1 MSQLSAGRTFRWLMV
16 LIAIGLGS
24 AMYAPIA
31 RAQDEAPTASDDE
44 AAKRKSETQ
53 LQYYFRSLGIFY
65 TIVFL
70 SLSFTAVALVVMNV
84 LAVRRDSIVP
94 LHLVEGFEM
103 HVKEKRYQE
112 AYEMAKN
119 DQSFMGKVLAAG
131 LSKLSTGYAQAVEA
145 MQEVGEEETMRL
157 EHRLSY
163 ISLISAIAPMI
174 GLLGT
179 VDGMCAAFQTI
190 ANSGAAPEPRLLADN
205 IATALTTTLMGLW
218 IAIPTVSFF
227 NIVKNRIARLVLE
240 VGTLSEGLMGR
251 FQNVGQK
258 RA

>member
-16 LIAIGLGS
+16 LIAIGFGS

-31 RAQDEAPTASDDE
+31 RAQEEATATDDE
-44 AAKRKSETQ
+44 AEKRKSETQ
-53 LQYYFRSLGIFY
+53 LQYYYRSLGLFY
-65 TIVFL
+65 TILFL
-70 SLSFTAVALVVMNV
+70 ALSFTGVALIVMNV

-94 LHLVEGFEM
+94 LHLIEGFEM

-163 ISLISAIAPMI
+163 VSLIGAIAPML

-190 ANSGAAPEPRLLADN
+190 ASSGAAPEPRALADN
-205 IATALTTTLMGLW
+205 IATALVTTLMGLW